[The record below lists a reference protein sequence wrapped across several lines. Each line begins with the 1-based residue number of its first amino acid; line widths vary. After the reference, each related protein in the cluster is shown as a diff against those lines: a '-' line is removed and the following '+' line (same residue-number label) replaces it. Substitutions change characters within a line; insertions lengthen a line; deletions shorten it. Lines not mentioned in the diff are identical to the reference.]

1 MAKISVALILVLFA
15 TLFTF
20 SEATPL
26 QQPETKGVCL
36 VYFRF
41 KIFNIFH
48 ISALQFWLVQS
59 TWTILLQWWLLQYR
73 TKLLYFL
80 WLQKMYISKLWW
92 LLQDCTWIKWVIEK
106 HNIFR
111 NFKCIS
117 QHIVNFY
124 KDFILFWIFIDIGN
138 KSVLHP
144 KKICCIVAPTSFHI
158 YLSTFQ
164 KFYRKVY
171 ISWYKNGTYLLDQI
185 NLQKMI

>member
-106 HNIFR
+106 HNIFQ
-111 NFKCIS
+111 NFKCTYFPTYCKLLQRLHLILDLYWYWQQECFAPKENLLHS
-117 QHIVNFY
+117 STDKFSHLSVNFS
-124 KDFILFWIFIDIGN
+124 KIL
-138 KSVLHP
+138 SQSLH
-144 KKICCIVAPTSFHI
+144 KLI
-158 YLSTFQ
+158 
-164 KFYRKVY
+164 
-171 ISWYKNGTYLLDQI
+171 
-185 NLQKMI
+185 